1 MARKKREHHE
11 EHENLERWLVSY
23 ADFITLLFA
32 FFVVMYAM
40 SSVNE
45 GKYKILSETLSLAF
59 SEHAAPVSPPL
70 SGGALP
76 DKTPQPPEI
85 SPPDPALA
93 RLQATLVKRLKP
105 LIDKKLVQVAMNK
118 RGVIVDINASV
129 LFRSGEATLT
139 PEARPIILAVA
150 EALTDLPNQVLAEG
164 YTDDQPINTLVYPTN
179 WELSAGRAIAVVRMM
194 QGAGIAP
201 ARLGAT
207 GYGEF
212 RPRTENTDE
221 LSRAQN
227 RRVSIAILTN
237 TGRAPALAGDP
248 GHTQN
253 SQAHP
258 LPR

>member
-45 GKYKILSETLSLAF
+45 GKYKTLSETLSLAF
-59 SEHAAPVSPPL
+59 NEHAAPVSPPL
-70 SGGALP
+70 SGGALA

-93 RLQATLVKRLKP
+93 HLQETLIKRLKP
-105 LIDKKLVQVAMNK
+105 LIEKHLVRVSMNK

-129 LFRSGEATLT
+129 LFPSGEAILT
-139 PEARPIILAVA
+139 AEARPIILAVTQ
-150 EALTDLPNQVLAEG
+150 ALQDLPNQILAEG

-194 QGAGIAP
+194 QAAGVNP

-207 GYGEF
+207 GYGEY
-212 RPRTENTDE
+212 RPRTHNTDDQ
-221 LSRAQN
+221 SRAQN

-237 TGRAPALAGDP
+237 TGQTPAQLGRQMPEKAPAR
-248 GHTQN
+248 
-253 SQAHP
+253 P